1 MPRKAYIRKPKTNL
15 TIFGYITTDTLG
27 SNNVIYGDNPAIQLE
42 LYSIAIKYFTDI
54 SVGVKVSLKINEDET
69 APIQTTI
76 NLKLKNKTTQ
86 DIFMGFCNDFIK
98 LYGLEQ
104 KNLSLFYKEDTEIIY
119 RFVKTYKKPPAEQK
133 LRFIED
139 DD

>member
-1 MPRKAYIRKPKTNL
+1 MPRKTYTHKPKNNL
-15 TIFGYITTDTLG
+15 AIFGYITTDKLG
-27 SNNVIYGDNPAIQLE
+27 SNDVIYGDNPAIQLE

-54 SVGVKVSLKINEDET
+54 SGGVKVSLKNNEDET
-69 APIQTTI
+69 APIQITI
-76 NLKLKNKTTQ
+76 NLKLKSKTTQ

-104 KNLSLFYKEDTEIIY
+104 KTLSLFYKEDTEIIY
-119 RFVKTYKKPPAEQK
+119 RLVKSYKKPPAEPK